1 MDWEIKQNEKTK
13 RTCNKSV
20 KYEKTNVTKNES
32 TSFFAKLFNKNEF
45 IFQLFPFRSI
55 S

>member
-1 MDWEIKQNEKTK
+1 MDWEIKQQTK

-20 KYEKTNVTKNES
+20 KYEETNVTKNET
-32 TSFFAKLFNKNEF
+32 TSFFAKPFNKNEF
-45 IFQLFPFRSI
+45 IFRLFPFRSI